1 MEQTA
6 LRPWRDGWDQQLQG
20 SNCVLC
26 GLIGLAQNDWG
37 VRVFGGRYVDAWLP
51 RSGSVPGYTV
61 AVWNGRHLAEPTQL
75 SAEEAAGYW
84 QETIRIGRAV
94 EQTFE
99 HAKMN
104 YQMLGNNVPHLHAHI
119 TPRPLL
125 DPAPNAPL
133 PWRYLDEG
141 RQEEEMFAAGAELLR
156 AALT

>member
-1 MEQTA
+1 MEQTT
-6 LRPWRDGWDQQLQG
+6 LKPWRDGWDGQLRG
-20 SNCVLC
+20 RDCVLC
-26 GLIGLAQNDWG
+26 GLIGVAQSDWG
-37 VRVFGGRYVDAWLP
+37 VRVFSGRYVDAWLP

-61 AVWNGRHLAEPTQL
+61 AVWDGRHVSEPTQL
-75 SAEEAAGYW
+75 STEEAVGYW

-125 DPAPNAPL
+125 DPAPNEPL

-141 RQEEEMFAAGAELLR
+141 RQDDEMFAGAAELLR
-156 AALT
+156 AVLT